1 VDHKTLKKVLLFNT
15 YDSQMTAEERKS
27 NDEKREGKTQENVVL
42 IGQKPVMN
50 YVTASLVQFNGGSKE
65 VILKARGRAI
75 TRAVDTAEILRNK
88 FLKDIRVKQIQI
100 GSEAITIDNQTKN
113 VSTIEI
119 ILGR

>member
-1 VDHKTLKKVLLFNT
+1 
-15 YDSQMTAEERKS
+15 MTTEERKT

>member
-1 VDHKTLKKVLLFNT
+1 MEHKTLKKVLLFNT

>member
-1 VDHKTLKKVLLFNT
+1 
-15 YDSQMTAEERKS
+15 MTAEERKS